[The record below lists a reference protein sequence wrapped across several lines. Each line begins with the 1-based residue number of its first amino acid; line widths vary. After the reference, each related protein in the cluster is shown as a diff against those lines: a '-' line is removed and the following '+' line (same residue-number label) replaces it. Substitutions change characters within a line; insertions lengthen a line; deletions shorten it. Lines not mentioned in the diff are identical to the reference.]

1 MANVRHVHTRQ
12 AAVCSVNH
20 SQVSRAECKRSP
32 AFTQIKISRLES
44 QAGPMSEDAMMDS
57 SMDSH
62 TALLPARQQSI
73 TEARSH
79 VKEGLQAKQGPE
91 PITFALRM
99 RPSQNGKKL
108 GVGWVA

>member
-1 MANVRHVHTRQ
+1 
-12 AAVCSVNH
+12 
-20 SQVSRAECKRSP
+20 
-32 AFTQIKISRLES
+32 
-44 QAGPMSEDAMMDS
+44 MSEDAMMDS

-79 VKEGLQAKQGPE
+79 VKEGLQAKQDPE

-99 RPSQNGKKL
+99 RPSQNGFRTTYSYNAML
-108 GVGWVA
+108 RTFLYRS